1 MNKNLRTCASP
12 DYISNNLKRL
22 KNNVT
27 WLWILNNTQL
37 NNPLSW
43 QSFLYVFCLKY
54 KSFYMQCPDLSCIWN
69 ISKVMKSLFVMM
81 IILVDDKRLLTSRN
95 NSKIVRNFF
104 ANLQSLFCDTEVN
117 CPFSLRDVHVWS
129 Q

>member
-1 MNKNLRTCASP
+1 
-12 DYISNNLKRL
+12 
-22 KNNVT
+22 
-27 WLWILNNTQL
+27 
-37 NNPLSW
+37 
-43 QSFLYVFCLKY
+43 
-54 KSFYMQCPDLSCIWN
+54 MQCPDLSCIGN

-104 ANLQSLFCDTEVN
+104 ANLQSLFCDTEEN
-117 CPFSLRDVHVWS
+117 CPFASCDVYIRS

>member
-1 MNKNLRTCASP
+1 
-12 DYISNNLKRL
+12 
-22 KNNVT
+22 
-27 WLWILNNTQL
+27 
-37 NNPLSW
+37 
-43 QSFLYVFCLKY
+43 
-54 KSFYMQCPDLSCIWN
+54 MQCPDLSCIGN

-104 ANLQSLFCDTEVN
+104 ANLQSLFCDTELN
-117 CPFSLRDVHVWS
+117 CPFALCDVYISS